1 MRGLG
6 TLVNI
11 VTILAGTALGLVAG
25 SRLREQVR
33 ATVLAG
39 IGLATLGVGTA
50 SFLETGNAAFPV
62 VAVVIGGLLGEVT
75 GIEDR
80 LAGLGDR
87 LRRLGSRGGDVGER
101 STFVEGFVLATLTFC
116 VGALAIVG
124 SLQDGIRGDSE
135 LLLVKSA
142 LDGVVAVVFAAAY
155 GIGVGFAALS
165 VLVVQGGLTVLG
177 AIAGE
182 ALLSG
187 RMIEELEATG
197 GLLIIGIGL
206 RLLQIKD
213 LRVGSFLPALVL
225 APVLVAVFSGS

>member
-1 MRGLG
+1 M
-6 TLVNI
+6 VNI

-25 SRLREQVR
+25 SRLRAQVR

-39 IGLATLGVGTA
+39 IGLATLAVGTA

-87 LRRLGSRGGDVGER
+87 LRRLCSRVGEVEEG

-116 VGALAIVG
+116 VGALTVVG

-142 LDGVVAVVFAAAY
+142 LDGVVAVVFTAAY
-155 GIGVGFAALS
+155 GVGVGFAALS
-165 VLVVQGGLTVLG
+165 VLMVQGGLTMLG

-182 ALLSG
+182 ALLSV

-213 LRVGSFLPALVL
+213 LRVGSFLPALVV
-225 APVLVAVFSGS
+225 APALVAVFSS

>member
-6 TLVNI
+6 TLVNV

-116 VGALAIVG
+116 VGALTIVG

-155 GIGVGFAALS
+155 GVGVGFAALS

-182 ALLSG
+182 ALLNG

-213 LRVGSFLPALVL
+213 LRVGSFLPALVV

>member
-6 TLVNI
+6 TLVNV

>member
-1 MRGLG
+1 M
-6 TLVNI
+6 VNV
-11 VTILAGTALGLVAG
+11 VTILAGTALGLLAG

-39 IGLATLGVGTA
+39 IGLATLGVGMA

-62 VAVVIGGLLGEVT
+62 VAVVAGGLLGELV
-75 GIEDR
+75 GVEDR
-80 LAGLGDR
+80 LAGLGER
-87 LRRLGSRGGDVGER
+87 LRRRFSRRSHVGER
-101 STFVEGFVLATLTFC
+101 STFVEGFVVATLTFC
-116 VGALAIVG
+116 VGALTIVG

-142 LDGVVAVVFAAAY
+142 LDGVASVVFAAVY
-155 GIGVGFAALS
+155 GVGVGFAALS
-165 VLVVQGGLTVLG
+165 VLVIQGALTVLG

-182 ALLSG
+182 ALLSA
-187 RMIEELEATG
+187 RMVEELEATG
-197 GLLIIGIGL
+197 GLLIVGIGL

-225 APVLVAVFSGS
+225 APVLVAVFSR

>member
-1 MRGLG
+1 M
-6 TLVNI
+6 VNI

-25 SRLREQVR
+25 SRLRAQVR

-39 IGLATLGVGTA
+39 IGLATLAVGTA

-87 LRRLGSRGGDVGER
+87 LRRLCSRVGEAEEG

-116 VGALAIVG
+116 VGALTVVG

-155 GIGVGFAALS
+155 GVGVGFAALS
-165 VLVVQGGLTVLG
+165 VLMVQGGLTMLG

-182 ALLSG
+182 ALLSV

-213 LRVGSFLPALVL
+213 LRVGSFLPALVV
-225 APVLVAVFSGS
+225 APALVAVFSS

>member
-6 TLVNI
+6 TLVNV

-25 SRLREQVR
+25 SRLGETVR
-33 ATVLAG
+33 TTVLAG

-165 VLVVQGGLTVLG
+165 VLVVQGTLTVLG

-187 RMIEELEATG
+187 RMVEELEATG

>member
-6 TLVNI
+6 TLVNV
-11 VTILAGTALGLVAG
+11 VTVLAGTALGLVVGA
-25 SRLREQVR
+25 RLREQVR
-33 ATVLAG
+33 TTVLAG

-62 VAVVIGGLLGEVT
+62 VAVVLGGLLGEVT
-75 GIEDR
+75 GIEDG

-87 LRRLGSRGGDVGER
+87 LRRLCSRGRDVGES

-116 VGALAIVG
+116 VGALTIVG
-124 SLQDGIRGDSE
+124 SLQDGISGDSE

-142 LDGVVAVVFAAAY
+142 LDGVAAAVFAAAY

-165 VLVVQGGLTVLG
+165 VLVVQGGLTALG
-177 AIAGE
+177 AAAGE

>member
-6 TLVNI
+6 TLVNV

-155 GIGVGFAALS
+155 GVGVGFAALS

-213 LRVGSFLPALVL
+213 LRVGSFLPALVV

>member
-6 TLVNI
+6 TMVNI
-11 VTILAGTALGLVAG
+11 VAILAGTALGLVAG
-25 SRLREQVR
+25 SRLRAQVR

-39 IGLATLGVGTA
+39 IGLATLAVGTA

-75 GIEDR
+75 GIEDG

-87 LRRLGSRGGDVGER
+87 LRRLCSRVDAVEEG
-101 STFVEGFVLATLTFC
+101 STFVEGFILATLTFC
-116 VGALAIVG
+116 VGALTVVG

-155 GIGVGFAALS
+155 GVGVGFAALS

-182 ALLSG
+182 ALLSV

-206 RLLQIKD
+206 RLLQVKD
-213 LRVGSFLPALVL
+213 LRVGSFLPALVV
-225 APVLVAVFSGS
+225 APVLVAVFSS

>member
-33 ATVLAG
+33 TTVLAG

-155 GIGVGFAALS
+155 GVGVGFAALS